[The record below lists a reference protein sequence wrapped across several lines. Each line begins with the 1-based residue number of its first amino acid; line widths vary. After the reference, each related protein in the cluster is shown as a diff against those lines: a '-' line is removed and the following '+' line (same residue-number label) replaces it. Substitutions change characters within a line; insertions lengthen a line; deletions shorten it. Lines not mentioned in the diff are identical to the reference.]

1 MHGLK
6 NEPAP
11 SAQEKIIHGRIGG
24 VGWGGGGF
32 GGGDKTNRIG
42 RDETITLVPPSEEVQ
57 IQQLLS
63 VLSKSLKSG
72 IRASQPASSLPAQ
85 IN

>member
-1 MHGLK
+1 M
-6 NEPAP
+6 E
-11 SAQEKIIHGRIGG
+11 E
-24 VGWGGGGF
+24 
-32 GGGDKTNRIG
+32 GDKTNHID
-42 RDETITLVPPSEEVQ
+42 RDEQITLVLPFEEVQ

-72 IRASQPASSLPAQ
+72 IGASQPASSLPAQ